1 MEEFLKAA
9 KNGEAYG
16 YIANHYHEMSRF
28 DLRTILLEYIY
39 FCEDEET
46 VILWKII
53 GEVKNEKIHG
63 SM

>member
-39 FCEDEET
+39 FCECEET
-46 VILWKII
+46 VYDSLEDNWG
-53 GEVKNEKIHG
+53 GEE
-63 SM
+63 

>member
-9 KNGEAYG
+9 RNGDAYG

-46 VILWKII
+46 VYDSLEDNWG
-53 GEVKNEKIHG
+53 GEE
-63 SM
+63 